1 MASTH
6 IMTTEVEYKMKAGDN
21 FPATAFPDTSATAS
35 GLQAESIVNCITRNN
50 FSDTYATDNV
60 DVRYIISNFV
70 SCFIAIDALNCKPT
84 GEDGA
89 MNRIEFEDRINV
101 LRDSMLR
108 AFSILRDQKVVTF
121 INAAWF

>member
-21 FPATAFPDTSATAS
+21 YPATAFPDASATAS
-35 GLQAESIVNCITRNN
+35 GLQAESVVNVITRNN

-84 GEDGA
+84 GEDGV
-89 MNRIEFEDRINV
+89 MSRIEYEDRINV

-108 AFSILRDQKVVTF
+108 SLSIIRDQKAVTF
-121 INAAWF
+121 INGA

>member
-1 MASTH
+1 
-6 IMTTEVEYKMKAGDN
+6 MTTEVEYKMKAGDN
-21 FPATAFPDTSATAS
+21 YPATAFPDASATAS
-35 GLQAESIVNCITRNN
+35 GLQAESVVNVITRNN

-84 GEDGA
+84 GEDGV
-89 MNRIEFEDRINV
+89 MSRIEYEDRINV

-108 AFSILRDQKVVTF
+108 SLSIIRDQKAVTF
-121 INAAWF
+121 INGA

>member
-21 FPATAFPDTSATAS
+21 YPATAFPDASATAS
-35 GLQAESIVNCITRNN
+35 GLMGESIINCVCRNN

-70 SCFIAIDALNCKPT
+70 ACFIAIDALNCKPT

-89 MNRIEFEDRINV
+89 MGRIEYEDRINV

-108 AFSILRDQKVVTF
+108 SLGILRNQNTVTF
-121 INAAWF
+121 INQA